1 MTDLSFFDH
10 LLIAIIP
17 ATTAAG
23 IAIIF
28 KLHKGACDQLRSLQ
42 EQLGEQDARSIRQS
56 NSILQIAQAM
66 DDADKT
72 HHDQTSPKLESRID
86 KALKGPDGKY

>member
-1 MTDLSFFDH
+1 MAELSFFDH
-10 LLIAIIP
+10 LLIGIIP

-28 KLHKGACDQLRSLQ
+28 KLHKGACEQLRSLQ
-42 EQLGEQDARSIRQS
+42 NQLDNQDARSIRQS
-56 NSILQIAQAM
+56 NSILQIAQAI
-66 DDADKT
+66 DDADKE
-72 HHDQTSPKLESRID
+72 HHAETSPKLESRID